1 MYKRQTLTL
10 ITLVSYTAIAGV
22 IGGGGLGNM
31 AIIEG
36 YQRGNNMIMYISTM
50 IIIIL
55 VQLLQYLGSKIVK
68 NIQKKRGI

>member
-1 MYKRQTLTL
+1 
-10 ITLVSYTAIAGV
+10 
-22 IGGGGLGNM
+22 M